1 MTATQPGSSVAV
13 AGALDRQTLFE
24 QLASAIE
31 HQILSGELKPGDRM
45 PAEGALATQYGVSRP
60 VVREALARLGER
72 GLIETLNGN
81 GTFVR
86 HPDDNDL
93 FEVLLRHL
101 RLSGSGVEAATNL
114 YEARVAVETM
124 TARLA
129 ATRASDE
136 ELAEICSHLDRMRTH
151 QEAETD
157 WVNADLAFHQSLAA
171 AAHNPFLVT
180 LLRPLIHLIED
191 SIRVG
196 HRSRDAVSR
205 GLGGHERIFA
215 ALLAH
220 DQEEAAAAVRDHLM
234 DSQQP
239 VIDILRRVRPNE
251 PEED

>member
-1 MTATQPGSSVAV
+1 MTARQPASNA
-13 AGALDRQTLFE
+13 ALTLDRQTLFA

-31 HQILSGELKPGDRM
+31 EHILSGELKPGDRM
-45 PAEGALATQYGVSRP
+45 PSEGSLATQYGVSRP
-60 VVREALARLGER
+60 VVREALARLRER
-72 GLIETLNGN
+72 RLIETLNGN

-101 RLSGSGVEAATNL
+101 RLTGTGAEAVKNL

-124 TARLA
+124 TAQLA
-129 ATRASDE
+129 ATKATEE
-136 ELAEICSHLDRMRTH
+136 ELAEIEGHLDRMRAH

-157 WVNADLAFHQSLAA
+157 WVSADLAFHESMAA

-180 LLRPLIHLIED
+180 LLRPLIQLIED

-196 HRSRDAVSR
+196 HRNPQAVSR

-215 ALLAH
+215 ALSAH
-220 DQEEAAAAVRDHLM
+220 DPDEAAAAVRDHLT

-239 VIDILRRVRPNE
+239 VIDIVRRAQPADHG
-251 PEED
+251 ED